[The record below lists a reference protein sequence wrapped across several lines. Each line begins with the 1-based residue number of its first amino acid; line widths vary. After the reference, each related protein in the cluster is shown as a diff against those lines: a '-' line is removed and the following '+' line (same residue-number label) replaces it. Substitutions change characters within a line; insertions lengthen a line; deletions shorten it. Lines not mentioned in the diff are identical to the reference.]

1 MFFNKLSKV
10 SLLVLVLLVSS
21 LFSAVIST
29 TSGKINAQVISIDKS
44 GVVIKARLGTTVL
57 KPADVKWILFDESRT
72 DLEGKEGILLSNGL
86 WIYGEPN
93 QITTAGGTILGPYVS
108 ITTNLDNIV
117 YFSFSKNTYI
127 ENLLNYTVTSD
138 AKFIVPSLSEETIVM
153 LINDCSLKVDT
164 VERLEDGNRTI
175 YKMSDSAGTYL
186 IGSNYIS
193 VIMLGDTVSK
203 DFNFV
208 VDTKE
213 GEKFLCNVKFN
224 GDNVILYMPFNQT
237 KVFKISQIS
246 KISKKEIFEQNFS
259 FKDELRINDIT
270 YPAEFEYNYETK
282 TLTVKI
288 VTDTLKLADN
298 KVDEIVIINPNK

>member
-10 SLLVLVLLVSS
+10 SLLVLVLLVNN

-29 TSGKINAQVISIDKS
+29 TSGKINAQVISIDKT

-153 LINDCSLKVDT
+153 LINDCSLKVDKI
-164 VERLEDGNRTI
+164 ERLEDGNRTI
-175 YKMSDSAGTYL
+175 YKMSDSVGTYL

-193 VIMLGDTVSK
+193 VIMLGNTVAK

-237 KVFKISQIS
+237 KVFKISQIA

-288 VTDTLKLADN
+288 VTDTLKLADK